1 MHIGGVLARP
11 HPGRYGPGG
20 FIGCMLVSLDIK
32 RVVVDRPDGHARAI
46 AKAFTWRAI
55 GTLDTFVWSWLIT
68 GHAGS
73 AGAIASLETFTKIIL
88 YYVHERIW
96 RMFNFAPNSRRR
108 SFVKSI
114 SWRAVGSADTFI
126 LSLIITGSAKYAVS
140 IASIEAITKI
150 VLYYVHERVW
160 RMVSWGRLEPQLAPA
175 LVPADSPLRKD

>member
-1 MHIGGVLARP
+1 M
-11 HPGRYGPGG
+11 
-20 FIGCMLVSLDIK
+20 DIK
-32 RVVVDRPDGHARAI
+32 RVVIDRPDGHARAI
-46 AKAFTWRAI
+46 AKAFTWRVI

-96 RMFNFAPNSRRR
+96 RLFNFAPNARIR
-108 SFVKSI
+108 SLIKSF
-114 SWRAVGSADTFI
+114 SWRAVGSLDTFL
-126 LSLIITGSAKYAVS
+126 LSLLVTGSAKYAFS

-160 RMVSWGRLEPQLAPA
+160 RLVSWGRLEAQPAPA
-175 LVPADSPLRKD
+175 FVSGDLPPR